1 MSLTPR
7 FVRIKTV
14 GDFNIAPDD
23 RDVYGPDGWRGRNLY
38 SEPERYL
45 PWLLAVLR
53 HLAGLRVRLERG
65 ARACAWL
72 LCQKGRSPFGR
83 SRWSSR

>member
-1 MSLTPR
+1 VSLTPH

-14 GDFNIAPDD
+14 GDFDIAPDD
-23 RDVYGPDGWRGRNLY
+23 RDVYGPDGWRGRDLC

-53 HLAGLRVRLERG
+53 HLAGLRVRLQRG
-65 ARACAWL
+65 AWARARL
-72 LCQKGRSPFGR
+72 RRQ
-83 SRWSSR
+83 